1 MSIEKSLYEAPQG
14 LSALAEEE
22 PDIEIEIEDPESVSV
37 KMGDVEIEID
47 PDAEDEE
54 DFNQN
59 LVEVMDEGDL
69 QQLAGDLTEDI
80 DNDLA
85 SRKDWEKMYKDGIT
99 LLGLKFEERTE
110 PWSGACGVFH
120 PMITEAVVRFQS
132 DTIMETFPAKGPAR
146 TQIIGKETPEK
157 KEAAIRV
164 EDDMNYQL
172 TEKMPEYRLEHEK
185 MLWNLPSAGSAFKK
199 IYFDPSLDRQVA
211 VFIPAEDVI
220 LPYGASDI
228 ETCSR
233 ITHRMRKNKNELL
246 KLMNAGFYAET
257 DLEDEPDTFL
267 NEIQQK
273 KDKETG
279 FSASFDDRYELY
291 EIHADLDLP
300 GFEDEDEDGE
310 PTGIALPYVVT
321 MLRGTEEIIAI
332 RRNWNED
339 DELKLKRQHFVHY
352 QYIPGYGSYGFGL
365 FHLIGGYA
373 KSATSIMRQLVD
385 AGTLSNLPGG
395 LKARGLRIKGDD
407 TPIAPGEFRDVDL
420 GSGNIRDNILPLPY
434 KEPSMVLSG
443 LMDKIVEEG
452 RRFAATSDMK
462 ISDMS
467 NQAPV
472 GTTLAILERTLKVM
486 SAVQAR
492 VHYTMKQE
500 LQLLAAIIRDYT
512 DPDYAYEPE
521 EGRASA
527 KKSDY
532 SMVEVIPV
540 SDPNAATLSQR
551 VVQYQA
557 VIQLAQMAPQI
568 YNLPMLHRQMLD
580 VLGIKHADKLVPL
593 EDDQKPTDP
602 VTENMNALKGKPLK
616 AFIYQDH
623 ESHIKVHQSAM
634 TDPIIQQLIGQNP
647 QAQTITAAMQSH
659 VAEHVGYAYRQKIEL
674 ALGVALPNPED
685 EMPEDMEKEISRL
698 MAEAAPQVL
707 AQSKATVA
715 QQQAQQN
722 AQDPVLQLQMQE
734 LQIKQKEVDLKEK
747 KLMADAA
754 QQQATQMQE
763 LQLKQKE
770 VEIKEKKLMADAA
783 AKADELDIQKQKIES
798 TEKIAGMQATLKDL
812 QTKQALQAKQE
823 ESGAKLGVDMAHKR
837 AQLQQSK
844 KTEK

>member
-1 MSIEKSLYEAPQG
+1 
-14 LSALAEEE
+14 
-22 PDIEIEIEDPESVSV
+22 
-37 KMGDVEIEID
+37 
-47 PDAEDEE
+47 
-54 DFNQN
+54 
-59 LVEVMDEGDL
+59 
-69 QQLAGDLTEDI
+69 
-80 DNDLA
+80 
-85 SRKDWEKMYKDGIT
+85 
-99 LLGLKFEERTE
+99 
-110 PWSGACGVFH
+110 
-120 PMITEAVVRFQS
+120 
-132 DTIMETFPAKGPAR
+132 
-146 TQIIGKETPEK
+146 
-157 KEAAIRV
+157 
-164 EDDMNYQL
+164 
-172 TEKMPEYRLEHEK
+172 
-185 MLWNLPSAGSAFKK
+185 
-199 IYFDPSLDRQVA
+199 
-211 VFIPAEDVI
+211 
-220 LPYGASDI
+220 
-228 ETCSR
+228 
-233 ITHRMRKNKNELL
+233 
-246 KLMNAGFYAET
+246 
-257 DLEDEPDTFL
+257 
-267 NEIQQK
+267 
-273 KDKETG
+273 
-279 FSASFDDRYELY
+279 
-291 EIHADLDLP
+291 
-300 GFEDEDEDGE
+300 
-310 PTGIALPYVVT
+310 
-321 MLRGTEEIIAI
+321 
-332 RRNWNED
+332 
-339 DELKLKRQHFVHY
+339 
-352 QYIPGYGSYGFGL
+352 
-365 FHLIGGYA
+365 
-373 KSATSIMRQLVD
+373 
-385 AGTLSNLPGG
+385 
-395 LKARGLRIKGDD
+395 
-407 TPIAPGEFRDVDL
+407 
-420 GSGNIRDNILPLPY
+420 
-434 KEPSMVLSG
+434 
-443 LMDKIVEEG
+443 
-452 RRFAATSDMK
+452 
-462 ISDMS
+462 MS

-512 DPDYAYEPE
+512 DPDYTYEPE

-722 AQDPVLQLQMQE
+722 AQDPILQLQMQE

-754 QQQATQMQE
+754 QQQAKQMQE

-798 TEKIAGMQATLKDL
+798 TEKIAGMNATLKDL
-812 QTKQALQAKQE
+812 QLKQALQAKQE

>member
-22 PDIEIEIEDPESVSV
+22 PDIEIEIEDPEALKLSID
-37 KMGDVEIEID
+37 GEEILSMEKED
-47 PDAEDEE
+47 DEE

-59 LVEVMDEGDL
+59 LVEVMEDGDL
-69 QQLAGDLTEDI
+69 QLLAGDLSEDI
-80 DNDLA
+80 DNDIA

-110 PWSGACGVFH
+110 PWNGACGVFH

-132 DTIMETFPAKGPAR
+132 DTIMETFPAKGPAK

-157 KEAAIRV
+157 KEAAVRV

-199 IYFDPSLDRQVA
+199 IYFDPSLNRQVA
-211 VFIPAEDVI
+211 IFIPAEDVI

-246 KLMNAGFYAET
+246 KLMNAGFYAEV
-257 DLEDEPDTFL
+257 DLNDEPDTFL

-279 FSASFDDRYELY
+279 FSASYDDRFELY

-300 GFEDEDEDGE
+300 GFEDKDDDGE

-321 MLRGTEEIIAI
+321 MIRGTEEIIAI

-352 QYIPGYGSYGFGL
+352 QYIPGYGAYGFGL

-395 LKARGLRIKGDD
+395 LKARGLRIRGDD

-420 GSGNIRDNILPLPY
+420 GAGNIRDNILPLPY

-462 ISDMS
+462 VADMS

-492 VHYTMKQE
+492 THYTMKQE

-512 DPDYAYEPE
+512 DPDYTYEPE

-568 YNLPMLHRQMLD
+568 YNLPVLHRQMLD

-634 TDPIIQQLIGQNP
+634 TDPIVQQLIGQNP
-647 QAQTITAAMQSH
+647 QAPVIMAAMQSH
-659 VAEHVGYAYRQKIEL
+659 IAEHVGYAYRQKIEL

-707 AQSKATVA
+707 AQSKAMMA

-722 AQDPVLQLQMQE
+722 AQDPILQLQMQE

-747 KLMADAA
+747 K
-754 QQQATQMQE
+754 
-763 LQLKQKE
+763 
-770 VEIKEKKLMADAA
+770 VMADAA
-783 AKADELDIQKQKIES
+783 AKADELEIQKQKIES
-798 TEKIAGMQATLKDL
+798 AEKIAGMNATLKDL
-812 QTKQALQAKQE
+812 QAKQALQARQE
-823 ESGAKLGVDMAHKR
+823 ETGAKLGLDMAHKR
-837 AQLQQSK
+837 ALLQQPK

>member
-22 PDIEIEIEDPESVSV
+22 PDIEIEIEDPESVNI

-47 PDAEDEE
+47 PDAEDGE

-80 DNDLA
+80 DNDIA

-199 IYFDPSLDRQVA
+199 VYFDPSLDRQVA

-246 KLMNAGFYAET
+246 KLMNAGFYAEVS
-257 DLEDEPDTFL
+257 LEDEPDTFL

-332 RRNWNED
+332 RRNWKEE

-512 DPDYAYEPE
+512 DPDYTYEPE

-722 AQDPVLQLQMQE
+722 AQDPILQLQMQE

-754 QQQATQMQE
+754 QQQAKQMQE

-798 TEKIAGMQATLKDL
+798 TEKIAGMNATLKDL
-812 QTKQALQAKQE
+812 QLKQALQAKQE